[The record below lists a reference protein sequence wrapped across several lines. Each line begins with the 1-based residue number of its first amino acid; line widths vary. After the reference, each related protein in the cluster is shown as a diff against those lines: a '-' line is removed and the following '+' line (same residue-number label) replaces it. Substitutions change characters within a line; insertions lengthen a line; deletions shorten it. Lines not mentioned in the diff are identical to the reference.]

1 MNLFSRRKLSYKRR
15 RRRLPVGILVLLV
28 LLAGAVYVTTGTQ
41 DGTADLSGP
50 SGEEAPSQPDEEA
63 KSEEAPAKGTDGG
76 EPAPEEPAP
85 DPEQPTPEAA

>member
-1 MNLFSRRKLSYKRR
+1 LNLFSRRKLSYKRR

-50 SGEEAPSQPDEEA
+50 SGEEAPS
-63 KSEEAPAKGTDGG
+63 
-76 EPAPEEPAP
+76 
-85 DPEQPTPEAA
+85 